1 MVGKPQQSLCR
12 CLRQPE
18 HRILQ
23 QLRSRGD
30 DVFVVTEVLQ
40 TEEEVKVT
48 QTNSRKGLG
57 KFAVPGAF
65 LQVCASLSPSLASLE
80 HIEMAGI

>member
-1 MVGKPQQSLCR
+1 MVGKPQQSSCR

-23 QLRSRGD
+23 QLRSHGD

-40 TEEEVKVT
+40 TEEEVQVT
-48 QTNSRKGLG
+48 KTYSREGSG
-57 KFAVPGAF
+57 RFAVPEAF
-65 LQVCASLSPSLASLE
+65 LKACASLSPSLSSLE

>member
-1 MVGKPQQSLCR
+1 M
-12 CLRQPE
+12 
-18 HRILQ
+18 
-23 QLRSRGD
+23 
-30 DVFVVTEVLQ
+30 LQ
-40 TEEEVKVT
+40 TEEEVQVT

-65 LQVCASLSPSLASLE
+65 LKVCVSLSPSLASLE